1 MSTTASVQTAHIGLE
16 ALADDV
22 VCLTGARYRAVL
34 EVGSVNF
41 GLLGDIEQEATVAS
55 FAAFLN
61 SLPGPVQILVRAL
74 PIDVDGYLEDLER
87 RALHLPETLADLARD
102 HVAYLRR
109 LARSR
114 TLLQRQFYL
123 VVPASEETVRS
134 RGWPFRRKAPRS
146 ADVDVCKQLT
156 FRCEELERELG
167 RCGLVVRRLTSIELA
182 QLFYGCWCP
191 ELARVQRIR
200 REFSEYAALVVTQ
213 AASPSARRQ

>member
-16 ALADDV
+16 ALADNI
-22 VCLTGARYRAVL
+22 VCLSGGRYRAVL

-41 GLLGDIEQEATVAS
+41 GLLGEIEQEATVAS

-87 RALHLPETLADLARD
+87 RALHLPEALADLARD

-123 VVPASEETVRS
+123 VVPGSEETVRS
-134 RGWPFRRKAPRS
+134 RGWPFGRKAPRAAG
-146 ADVDVCKQLT
+146 ADVCRQLT

-167 RCGLVVRRLTSIELA
+167 RCGLVVRRLTTVELA

-200 REFSEYAALVVTQ
+200 RELSEYTTLV
-213 AASPSARRQ
+213 ARAGSEKERRP

>member
-16 ALADDV
+16 ALADNI
-22 VCLTGARYRAVL
+22 VCLTGGHYRAVL

-41 GLLGDIEQEATVAS
+41 GLLGEVEQEATVAS

-61 SLPGPVQILVRAL
+61 SLPGPVQVLVRAL

-87 RALHLPETLADLARD
+87 RALHLPEALADLARD

-123 VVPASEETVRS
+123 VVPGSEETVRS
-134 RGWPFRRKAPRS
+134 SAWPFGRKAPRS
-146 ADVDVCKQLT
+146 AGADVCKQLT

-167 RCGLVVRRLTSIELA
+167 RCGLVVRRLTTVELA

-200 REFSEYAALVVTQ
+200 RELSEYTTLV
-213 AASPSARRQ
+213 ARAGSEKERRP